1 MQGRHPLAKLGSI
14 AAATLLLALS
24 PALAEASG
32 EKIDGYPNWDE
43 RVLLELT
50 NRARVDPQV
59 EMDLCGDNCTEAACY
74 SVKTPLYLNRKNS
87 RAARFHGANMKKMG
101 FFGHSSKC
109 TLKPDIADL
118 WDNGCDGSVECSCA
132 GGQASCN
139 PTCNT
144 AQSRVGLFGSNYFG
158 EIIAGGGSPNQ
169 AFYLWL
175 YESAGGND
183 ACMFTQDN
191 GHRWLLLTAGS
202 GVGFGAQDYYV
213 GDFGGADPDEKGK
226 IASGAHWPR
235 GGNNVEAWANW
246 YDQGGGPTK
255 ALINLDGACSPMS
268 LERGSADNGAYFAQL
283 SDLGQGC
290 HRYYYVFE
298 DGQGE
303 TVTYPSAGSLG
314 IGQAGACDDWT
325 EERPALGEGC
335 DCAPQCG
342 GKECGDDGCGGS
354 CGECDAPES
363 CEGSVCVCVPAC
375 EDKECG
381 DDSCGGSCG
390 PCGVDQ
396 TCQAGLC
403 VGEGDTGGTC
413 TPQCDGRECGDDSC
427 GGSCGECA
435 GDLSCQG
442 GSCVSGD
449 GSSGGGE
456 TSAGSGSGSDAGSE
470 SNGDSGGS
478 ATASDSA
485 PTEGSASDGQALPNG
500 YGDGPEDDSCACRS
514 GNDDPSLAAGAA
526 LLLLLARRRRR
537 CDA

>member
-1 MQGRHPLAKLGSI
+1 M
-14 AAATLLLALS
+14 ATLLLALS
-24 PALAEASG
+24 PAQAEASG
-32 EKIDGYPNWDE
+32 EKIDGYPNWAE
-43 RVLLELT
+43 RVQLELT
-50 NRARVDPQV
+50 NRARVDPQL
-59 EMDLCGDNCTEAACY
+59 EMELCGDNCTEAACY
-74 SVKTPLYLNRKNS
+74 SVKTPLYLNRDNS

-118 WDNGCDGSVECSCA
+118 WDNGCDGSAECSCT

-158 EIIAGGGSPNQ
+158 EIIAGGSSPNQ

-202 GVGFGAQDYYV
+202 GVGFGAQDYFV

-290 HRYYYVFE
+290 HRYYFVFE
-298 DGQGE
+298 DSQGE

-325 EERPALGEGC
+325 EDRPALGEGC

-342 GKECGDDGCGGS
+342 DKECGDDGCGGS
-354 CGECDAPES
+354 CGECVAPES

-375 EDKECG
+375 EGKECG

-396 TCQAGLC
+396 TCEAGLC
-403 VGEGDTGGTC
+403 VGEGDTGGMC
-413 TPQCDGRECGDDSC
+413 APQCDGKECGDDSC
-427 GGSCGECA
+427 GGSCGECG
-435 GDLSCQG
+435 GDRSCQG
-442 GSCVSGD
+442 GSCVSGE
-449 GSSGGGE
+449 GSSGSGE
-456 TSAGSGSGSDAGSE
+456 TSAGSGAGSDAGSDAGSE
-470 SNGDSGGS
+470 SDGGS
-478 ATASDSA
+478 ATASDGA
-485 PTEGSASDGQALPNG
+485 PTEGSASGGQALPNG

-514 GNDDPSLAAGAA
+514 GNDDPSLAAGPA

-537 CDA
+537 RRA